1 MPSADGVQ
9 HVRTKRV
16 EGSSRVGG
24 GRDSVFGKLLET
36 ENAKDSGLYVPNKM
50 IEKEGRLESMYT
62 APFVET
68 LRALHA
74 CLSPEEAARQR
85 AEEEAEKQQR
95 RRQWG
100 EDMRT
105 FFVNNGTR
113 IELSKGE
120 VLIDSDEHRNA
131 GLDAIYFVLQ
141 GVVVE
146 R

>member
-1 MPSADGVQ
+1 M
-9 HVRTKRV
+9 
-16 EGSSRVGG
+16 G
-24 GRDSVFGKLLET
+24 GRDSVFGKLLDT
-36 ENAKDSGLYVPNKM
+36 DKKSKDSGLYVPNKM
-50 IEKEGRLESMYT
+50 IEKEGRLEALNGT
-62 APFVET
+62 PLADT
-68 LRALHA
+68 LRAIHA
-74 CLSPEEAARQR
+74 CLSPEEAARQK
-85 AEEEAEKQQR
+85 AELEAEKQQR

-120 VLIDSDEHRNA
+120 VLTDGNEHRNA